1 MKRLTDKYKID
12 LTLRMY
18 RSNNL
23 TLGKA
28 TTDILNFYSNSRRF
42 NATNFIGGIIL
53 GAAIATIV
61 IKYVL

>member
-23 TLGKA
+23 TLEKA
-28 TTDILNFYSNSRRF
+28 TTDILKFYSNSMRF
-42 NATNFIGGIIL
+42 NTTNFIRGIII
-53 GAAIATIV
+53 GAAIASMV